1 MSKLQSKWGCL
12 LLSLTVGAVTPLTTV
27 GAAVTEAQ
35 TVTTANSLPPVDSDD
50 AVARLVA
57 TTASAVSDSAV
68 SSSAPVTDSGASS
81 VTASSSAVP
90 NTAASASETTSS
102 AAVTSATTSGEA
114 SRAATETAVT
124 KTTATT
130 DDAVATGI
138 SGTVNWTIG
147 DDGVL
152 HLSAGSF
159 GTLPSSV
166 SLWNSYAAQITSI
179 SIEGAITAGTGATY
193 ARLFSGL
200 PNVTTITG
208 LKQLS
213 LAGVT
218 NVSYMFY
225 NDTSLTSVD
234 FGDNDFSS
242 VTTMLSMF
250 QGCTKLT
257 AVGTAWT
264 FNKVTNLANVFYNC
278 AALTTVNTR
287 GWDISNVT
295 TLSGTF
301 SGCKA
306 LTAIDVSD
314 WQTGNVTALTNTFA
328 NCTSLT
334 TLAVGN
340 WDTSKLTS
348 LNSTFSNC
356 SHLTT
361 LNVSK
366 WKMGN
371 VTTLASAFNGC
382 SNLTTLPVGNWDV
395 SKVTTLSYTFT
406 NCKSL
411 TSLDIRQ
418 WQTPQLVTFSQTFQN
433 ASSLTALDFS
443 GTGWDT
449 SKVTS
454 MFGLFNGTGLETLD
468 LSQLTTANVTNFG
481 STFYGMTKLTTLNLA
496 SWDTSAAT
504 SYKTMFGNSQNLQ
517 HLTLGEKFTFHGDT
531 SMALTSGAITNGYT
545 GDWQLGDDGP
555 AIATDDLMTTY
566 DGSTMAGQY
575 NWVKVPTKST
585 VTVKYVDTVGETV
598 SPAVTYTG
606 MVGSDYTFAPKV
618 LAGYTLTTTPAN
630 ATGVYTA
637 DPITVTYVYTG
648 NLIFSSVP
656 SMVSF
661 GRHTLTG
668 QSATYGANLDQELV
682 VKDNR
687 SPNAS
692 WTLSAQLGASGF
704 VNTAT
709 GDSLAATLTYR
720 DALGTATVIGNVA
733 TPIVTQMSTSNN
745 PVSVSSDWSTTTGL
759 LLTAQDSSL
768 IGTYQ
773 AEITWD
779 LGDTVANN

>member
-1 MSKLQSKWGCL
+1 MSKLQNKWGCL
-12 LLSLTVGAVTPLTTV
+12 LLSLTVGVVTPLTTV
-27 GAAVTEAQ
+27 GAAVTEVQ
-35 TVTTANSLPPVDSDD
+35 TVTTANSLPPVGSDD

-68 SSSAPVTDSGASS
+68 SSSAPVTDSAASEAASS
-81 VTASSSAVP
+81 ATVTSS
-90 NTAASASETTSS
+90 TTTS
-102 AAVTSATTSGEA
+102 EA

-130 DDAVATGI
+130 DDTVATGV

-159 GTLPSSV
+159 GTLPSNS

-179 SIEGAITAGTGATY
+179 SIEGPITAGANATY

-200 PNVTTITG
+200 LNVTTITG
-208 LKQLS
+208 LNQLS

-225 NDTSLTSVD
+225 NDTSLISVD

-242 VTTMLSMF
+242 VATMLSMF
-250 QGCTKLT
+250 EGCTKLT
-257 AVGTAWT
+257 TVGTAWT
-264 FNKVTNLANVFYNC
+264 FNKVTNLSRMFYNC
-278 AALTTVNTR
+278 ASLTTVNTHD
-287 GWDISNVT
+287 WNTSNVT
-295 TLSGTF
+295 ALSGTF
-301 SGCKA
+301 WGCKA
-306 LTAIDVSD
+306 LTAIDVSG
-314 WQTGNVTALTNTFA
+314 WQLGNVTSLENTF
-328 NCTSLT
+328 NGCSSLT

-340 WDTSKLTS
+340 WDTSKVTS
-348 LNSTFSNC
+348 LNSTFINC
-356 SHLTT
+356 SQLTT

-382 SNLTTLPVGNWDV
+382 LNLTTLPVGNWDT
-395 SKVTTLSYTFT
+395 SNVTTLNYTFT

-411 TSLDIRQ
+411 TSLDISQ
-418 WQTPQLVTFSQTFQN
+418 WQTPKLVTFSQTFQG
-433 ASSLTALDFS
+433 ASSLTALDFN

-449 SKVTS
+449 SNVTS
-454 MFGLFNGTGLETLD
+454 MLGLFNGSGLKTLD
-468 LSQLTTANVTNFG
+468 LSQLTTAKVTNFKN
-481 STFYGMTKLTTLNLA
+481 TFSGMAKLTTLNLA

-504 SYKTMFGNSQNLQ
+504 SYTAMFGSSQNLQ

-555 AIATDDLMTTY
+555 AIATNDLMTTY

-585 VTVKYVDTVGETV
+585 VTVKYVDTIGETV

-606 MVGSDYTFAPKV
+606 TVGSNYAFAPKV

-630 ATGVYTA
+630 ATGVYTTA
-637 DPITVTYVYTG
+637 PITVTYVYTG

-656 SMVSF
+656 STVSF
-661 GRHTLTG
+661 GRHILTG

-692 WTLSAQLGASGF
+692 WTLSAQLGAGGF

-733 TPIVTQMSTSNN
+733 TPIVTQMSISNN
-745 PVSVSSDWSTTTGL
+745 PVSVSSGWSTTTGL

-773 AEITWD
+773 AKITWD